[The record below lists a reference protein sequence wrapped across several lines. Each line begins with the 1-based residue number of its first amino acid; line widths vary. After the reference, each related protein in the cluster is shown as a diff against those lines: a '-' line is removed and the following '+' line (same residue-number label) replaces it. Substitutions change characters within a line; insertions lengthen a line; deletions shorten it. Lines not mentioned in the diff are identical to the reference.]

1 MTGRVKGAGRWTDEH
16 EQDPYVQRARRE
28 GYRSRAAYK
37 LLEIQ
42 RRDKLLRRGMTV
54 VDLGAAPGGWS
65 QVAAQGVGERGL
77 VIALD
82 LLPMDP
88 LPGVMV
94 LQGDFHEQAVLD
106 ELLGCLGGKPAD
118 LVMSDMAPNMSGMS
132 VVDQPRA
139 VALAE
144 LAADLAARV
153 LAPGGDLLVKVFQ
166 GSGFDE
172 VRRGL
177 QAEFA
182 RVAARKPQA
191 SRPRSREVYMLARGY
206 GV

>member
-16 EQDPYVQRARRE
+16 AQDPYVQRARRE

-37 LLEIQ
+37 LLELQ
-42 RRDKLLRRGMTV
+42 RRDQLLHRGMTV

-65 QVAAQGVGERGL
+65 QVAAKVVGERGL
-77 VIALD
+77 VVA

-88 LPGVMV
+88 LPGVTV
-94 LQGDFHEQAVLD
+94 LQGDFHERMVLD
-106 ELLGCLGGKPAD
+106 QLLACLDGRPVN

-144 LAADLAARV
+144 LAVDLATRV
-153 LAPGGDLLVKVFQ
+153 LASGGDLLVKIFQ

-172 VRRGL
+172 LHRALR
-177 QAEFA
+177 ADFA
-182 RVAARKPQA
+182 RVVVRKPNA
-191 SRPRSREVYMLARGY
+191 SRARSREVYILARGY
-206 GV
+206 GL